1 MGERTRT
8 CMIVMIGPC
17 MACCETEHSLNT
29 LHYADRVKGF
39 CVGESV

>member
-8 CMIVMIGPC
+8 CMIVMIGPS
-17 MACCETEHSLNT
+17 MACCEHTLNA